1 MAASDIEGLRMS
13 ISTDGVV
20 SVALRELDRKRMKL
34 RGRKANPGAV
44 AAVAVL
50 GSFLCGCTSLAS
62 GADTEEQLVPPDPQ
76 WACLDGAPSSL
87 PLLDPVPKNIA
98 FALPISDYRIVPP
111 VPVPGLT
118 VQACQIQD
126 YDCATSVGLVLSPM
140 DSEVMLYGTT
150 YSVPVYPIVMPYAI
164 DAFIRITAPNYLQT
178 EYYLGGPL
186 LGARTD
192 LIQDGTHV
200 VVSLPVTPILA
211 ADADNLAQAVHITR
225 KPNDAIVAMRT
236 LDCMDQPAAGVT
248 LSLSVDGTPFTFL
261 TGQPSFAA
269 NLPTDATGLAG
280 FANIAVPS
288 GDNSFTNVTVEGTAP
303 NGKPYGRVNI
313 TVRAGQLTQGD
324 IRPDIGLFGF

>member
-1 MAASDIEGLRMS
+1 MS
-13 ISTDGVV
+13 ISTNGVE
-20 SVALRELDRKRMKL
+20 STARREVDRQRTSAN
-34 RGRKANPGAV
+34 GRRVNASAV
-44 AAVAVL
+44 AAVAIV
-50 GSFLCGCTSLAS
+50 GSFLYGCTSLAS
-62 GADTEEQLVPPDPQ
+62 GTDTEEQLVLPDPK
-76 WACLDGAPSSL
+76 WACLDSAPSSV

-111 VPVPGLT
+111 VPVPGLN

-126 YDCATSVGLVLSPM
+126 YDCAMSVGLVLSPM
-140 DSEVMLYGTT
+140 DSPVMLYGTT
-150 YSVPVYPIVMPYAI
+150 YQVPVYPIVMPYAV

-192 LIQDGTHV
+192 LIMDGTHV

-211 ADADNLAQAVHITR
+211 ADADNLAQAVHIMR
-225 KPNDAIVAMRT
+225 EPNDAIVAMRT

-248 LSLSVDGTPFTFL
+248 LTLSVDGTPFTFL

-269 NLPTDATGLAG
+269 NLPTDGTGLAG

-303 NGKPYGRVNI
+303 NGKLYGKVNI